1 MVVISLFFIKVSKI
15 REQKKIKKKGGYSVS
30 KDKLTPSSQ
39 VDQKKLLNDKV
50 EESRKNNFE
59 DDHVRRGT
67 PNGAQGQ

>member
-1 MVVISLFFIKVSKI
+1 MI
-15 REQKKIKKKGGYSVS
+15 KGGFKMS

-50 EESRKNNFE
+50 EASRKNNFE

>member
-1 MVVISLFFIKVSKI
+1 VFIFSKSKQNKRAKNNDI
-15 REQKKIKKKGGYSVS
+15 KGGTKMS
-30 KDKLTPSSQ
+30 KDKVTPSSQ

-50 EESRKNNFE
+50 EASRKNNFE